1 VDKEVGLLQKQLED
15 KRVALALSPAA
26 MLWLAQHGYDP
37 AFGARPMARLIDQ
50 SIKKPLA
57 EALLFGEL
65 QDGGT
70 AHVDVSEDKLA
81 LRYEK

>member
-1 VDKEVGLLQKQLED
+1 VEKEVGLLRKQLEE
-15 KRVALALSPAA
+15 KKVVLSLAPEA
-26 MLWLAQHGYDP
+26 MQWLAKHGYDV

>member
-1 VDKEVGLLQKQLED
+1 
-15 KRVALALSPAA
+15 
-26 MLWLAQHGYDP
+26 
-37 AFGARPMARLIDQ
+37 MARLIDQ

-70 AHVDVSEDKLA
+70 AHVQVLEDKLA